1 MSIAVVFGAML
12 EHKTGLNRREATF
25 CAVPASRPCGHR
37 LKMQSHLM
45 IASFS
50 SLFFLVPAIL
60 EFYIGK
66 PQHNILPQSRDPVGV
81 LHPPPTNTT
90 PPPQLPPK
98 LRMGFQP
105 EFAEPLENLT
115 IAVGRDAT
123 FRCMVQHLGGYRE
136 RVKIDANSPTW
147 YFSFHINA
155 RLIHRI
161 HRRRS
166 SRAVDLMCM
175 DIKGLKIG
183 GVNMVGWVKADTK
196 AIQAIHDHVITHNP
210 RVSVSHSDHST
221 WNLHVRSVQE
231 EDRGQ
236 YMCQINTDPMQSQ
249 MGHLDVVVPPDF
261 VNEETSSDIMV
272 PEGGT
277 AKLICKARGYPT
289 PHVTWRRED
298 NGDIIV
304 KEPGG
309 KTKVS
314 SYQGEVLKL
323 AKITRSEMGAY
334 LCIASNSIPP
344 SVSKRILVNVN
355 FHPVIQVPNQL
366 VGAPTGTDVTLEC
379 YVEAS
384 PKSINYWVR
393 DSVTYVSRSTMSVIG
408 EMVISSEK
416 YEVQSLTKSLFEV
429 KMMLIIRGFNKQD
442 VGSYRCIAKNSLGEV
457 ESNIRL
463 YEIPGPTKKVYP
475 GPPYDEEDQQ
485 YEVYGSAEDEDQ
497 DELSNSVQVVAGWG
511 QTPTSGT
518 PSRGTFN
525 TVHVDSSA
533 PSSASRPSSLL
544 AWSVLLLRFQ
554 WLGKPRLSGHQ
565 SSTTLHPK
573 TTPNSSSASVFS
585 DILSYVFTAL

>member
-1 MSIAVVFGAML
+1 MYPLKTAVSAVFA
-12 EHKTGLNRREATF
+12 
-25 CAVPASRPCGHR
+25 AV
-37 LKMQSHLM
+37 
-45 IASFS
+45 
-50 SLFFLVPAIL
+50 LF
-60 EFYIGK
+60 
-66 PQHNILPQSRDPVGV
+66 
-81 LHPPPTNTT
+81 TNFG
-90 PPPQLPPK
+90 
-98 LRMGFQP
+98 MGFQP

-123 FRCMVQHLGGYRE
+123 FRCMVQHLGGYR
-136 RVKIDANSPTW
+136 
-147 YFSFHINA
+147 
-155 RLIHRI
+155 
-161 HRRRS
+161 
-166 SRAVDLMCM
+166 
-175 DIKGLKIG
+175 
-183 GVNMVGWVKADTK
+183 VGWVKADTK

-393 DSVTYVSRSTMSVIG
+393 DSG

-463 YEIPGPTKKVYP
+463 YEIPGPTKRVYP

-554 WLGKPRLSGHQ
+554 WLGKPRPSGHQ
-565 SSTTLHPK
+565 SSNTLHPK
-573 TTPNSSSASVFS
+573 TTPNASSASVFS